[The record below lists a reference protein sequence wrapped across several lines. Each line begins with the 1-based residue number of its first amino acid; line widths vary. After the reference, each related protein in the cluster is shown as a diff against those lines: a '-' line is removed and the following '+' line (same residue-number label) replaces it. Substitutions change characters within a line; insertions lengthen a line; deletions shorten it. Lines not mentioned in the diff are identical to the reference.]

1 MYNKRR
7 LSQFTQE
14 DNEEEDEWEREASVS
29 NVHRRQVQPNIYAVQ
44 TRILDDQYEILSET
58 REELT
63 TELKELQSA
72 LKELEA
78 EEFDLTT
85 NIDISKQE
93 FVDSI
98 EETLSLIYTTN
109 DQLNNNNT
117 TQSNG
122 SVLLDHDASLLKELE
137 ATVGE
142 WNTVVTDTN
151 NDQTNEKKIK
161 SLGHNFRYTEFE
173 VLDLIAQITGLEARI
188 QSLERDISKLNA
200 LPQMIPVLRSETER
214 YQQEIRNA
222 TNLLGS
228 LERDSMRPLLIK
240 LSKLKIEQP
249 LDADKAS
256 HKKELCE
263 QVLKEM
269 EKIYNI
275 ALRQSACQQLVLY
288 SDNAHSASKGSTLK
302 SYTKLLE
309 EHVNEL
315 SEKDVEKQ
323 EDVDVTEFMHTKLIK
338 NLLDEF
344 FKSKKDITLF
354 TVKTQEDMT
363 LTDQVQALKDYESK
377 LRKKWE
383 GDFQACLDAGEI
395 LDGLKSRLTQSLY
408 KHSNSTADLIMTP
421 KPYSDLQSELEFRT
435 NELKVSISGLEKK
448 INNPNENLI
457 FDRLK
462 KLFSVFYTDPDA
474 FPEEFARAK
483 DELWN
488 SLFR

>member
-1 MYNKRR
+1 
-7 LSQFTQE
+7 
-14 DNEEEDEWEREASVS
+14 
-29 NVHRRQVQPNIYAVQ
+29 
-44 TRILDDQYEILSET
+44 
-58 REELT
+58 
-63 TELKELQSA
+63 
-72 LKELEA
+72 
-78 EEFDLTT
+78 
-85 NIDISKQE
+85 
-93 FVDSI
+93 
-98 EETLSLIYTTN
+98 
-109 DQLNNNNT
+109 
-117 TQSNG
+117 
-122 SVLLDHDASLLKELE
+122 
-137 ATVGE
+137 
-142 WNTVVTDTN
+142 
-151 NDQTNEKKIK
+151 
-161 SLGHNFRYTEFE
+161 
-173 VLDLIAQITGLEARI
+173 
-188 QSLERDISKLNA
+188 
-200 LPQMIPVLRSETER
+200 
-214 YQQEIRNA
+214 
-222 TNLLGS
+222 
-228 LERDSMRPLLIK
+228 MRPLLIK

-288 SDNAHSASKGSTLK
+288 SDNAHSASKGSTLE

-395 LDGLKSRLTQSLY
+395 L
-408 KHSNSTADLIMTP
+408 
-421 KPYSDLQSELEFRT
+421 
-435 NELKVSISGLEKK
+435 
-448 INNPNENLI
+448 
-457 FDRLK
+457 
-462 KLFSVFYTDPDA
+462 
-474 FPEEFARAK
+474 
-483 DELWN
+483 
-488 SLFR
+488 